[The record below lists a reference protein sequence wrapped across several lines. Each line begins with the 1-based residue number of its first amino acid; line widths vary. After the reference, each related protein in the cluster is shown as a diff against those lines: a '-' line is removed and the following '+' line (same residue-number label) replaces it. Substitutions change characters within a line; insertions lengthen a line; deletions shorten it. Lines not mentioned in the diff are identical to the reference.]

1 MLALLGNIAPALVF
15 YIVNHFFGLRPAIL
29 TTLAFTAIEIARLR
43 LQKKPITK
51 LFIFTVAMTLVFST
65 LDLIFAKGLFVRL
78 EPVVTNIVSAGMF
91 VYMAYNPS
99 MLLEAI
105 TAMGR
110 AELFQHPDRIFI
122 VRLNMILWSIYLIG
136 KAGVYYQYNM
146 HHSIEKD
153 LAFRMIAGNASL
165 AVMAIISIVFSR
177 FAYKLLFRFH
187 LMPSQR
193 PINRA
198 ANRPVSS

>member
-29 TTLAFTAIEIARLR
+29 TTLVFTAIEIARLR
-43 LQKKPITK
+43 IQKKPITK

-78 EPVVTNIVSAGMF
+78 EPVVTNIVSAGTF
-91 VYMAYNPS
+91 IYMAYNPS

-105 TAMGR
+105 AEMGR
-110 AELFQHPDRIFI
+110 AELFKHPDHIFI
-122 VRLNMILWSIYLIG
+122 VRLNMVLWAIYLLG
-136 KAGVYYQYNM
+136 KAAVYYQYNM

-153 LAFRMIAGNASL
+153 LAFRMIIGNASL
-165 AVMAIISIVFSR
+165 AAMAIISIVFSR
-177 FAYKLLFRFH
+177 FAYKLLLRLH

-193 PINRA
+193 QKNRA
-198 ANRPVSS
+198 ADRSVSS